1 MARISH
7 LRKNLFYLTHFDNQ
21 ILIHQEVLK
30 IGNFFDNFLKILAKL
45 ILSVSTIYIL
55 GILWLGTLIGWD
67 KPIIQLGVVPFLL
80 AESFKIFLLAVITK
94 KIIKFRKFI

>member
-1 MARISH
+1 MG
-7 LRKNLFYLTHFDNQ
+7 YLIGFLTACYFSS
-21 ILIHQEVLK
+21 K
-30 IGNFFDNFLKILAKL
+30 INFNDNFLKILAKL

-80 AESFKIFLLAVITK
+80 AESFKIVLLTVISK
-94 KIIKFRKFI
+94 KIIRLRKFI

>member
-1 MARISH
+1 
-7 LRKNLFYLTHFDNQ
+7 
-21 ILIHQEVLK
+21 
-30 IGNFFDNFLKILAKL
+30 
-45 ILSVSTIYIL
+45 
-55 GILWLGTLIGWD
+55 GWD

>member
-1 MARISH
+1 M
-7 LRKNLFYLTHFDNQ
+7 LFFFKNRLDDSFLIILT
-21 ILIHQEVLK
+21 
-30 IGNFFDNFLKILAKL
+30 KL

-67 KPIIQLGVVPFLL
+67 KPIIQLGVTPFLL
-80 AESFKIFLLAVITK
+80 AESFKIILLTIISK

>member
-30 IGNFFDNFLKILAKL
+30 IGNFFDNFLEKN
-45 ILSVSTIYIL
+45 
-55 GILWLGTLIGWD
+55 
-67 KPIIQLGVVPFLL
+67 
-80 AESFKIFLLAVITK
+80 ITGPQ
-94 KIIKFRKFI
+94 FT